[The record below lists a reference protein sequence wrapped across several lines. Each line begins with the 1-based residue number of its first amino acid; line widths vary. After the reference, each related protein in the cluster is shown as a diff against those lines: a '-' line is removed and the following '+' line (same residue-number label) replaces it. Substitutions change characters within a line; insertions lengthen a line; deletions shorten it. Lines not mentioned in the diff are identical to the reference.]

1 MASDFD
7 EYNIK
12 DSLADLD
19 EEMNR
24 VEDQRPEDEGDRY
37 DEEIWEL
44 MTANANLRRKV
55 HEISEMVAHAI
66 VNAKQI

>member
-12 DSLADLD
+12 ESLNQLD

-24 VEDQRPEDEGDRY
+24 VEDQKPEEDGDRY
-37 DEEIWEL
+37 DDEIWEL
-44 MTANANLRRKV
+44 MTANANLWRKV
-55 HEISEMVAHAI
+55 HEISEMVAQAI
-66 VNAKQI
+66 VKAK

>member
-12 DSLADLD
+12 DSLNQID
-19 EEMNR
+19 EEMNK

-37 DEEIWEL
+37 DEEIREL
-44 MTANANLRRKV
+44 MEANANIWWKV
-55 HEISEMVAHAI
+55 HDISDMVDSAI
-66 VNAKQI
+66 IKAK